1 VRIIQTTDQKQCK
14 AIAFQMCR
22 QALKEL
28 IDEHS
33 AMNSTVY
40 RAILDPLAWQVWW
53 IKQDDVILSVNC

>member
-1 VRIIQTTDQKQCK
+1 
-14 AIAFQMCR
+14 MGR

-28 IDEHS
+28 VDEHS

-40 RAILDPLAWQVWW
+40 RAILYPIAWKVWW

>member
-14 AIAFQMCR
+14 AIVFQMGR

-28 IDEHS
+28 VDEHS

-40 RAILDPLAWQVWW
+40 RAILDPIARQVWW
-53 IKQDDVILSVNC
+53 IKQGDVILSVNC